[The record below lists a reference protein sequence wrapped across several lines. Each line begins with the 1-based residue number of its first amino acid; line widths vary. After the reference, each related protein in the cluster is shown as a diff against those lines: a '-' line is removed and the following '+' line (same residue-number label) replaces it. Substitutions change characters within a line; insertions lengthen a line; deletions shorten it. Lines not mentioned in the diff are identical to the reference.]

1 MADLKARIKSFLD
14 EIEYQHLKTAWPER
28 LIAAGLNKDEV
39 YTWAAE
45 LGHVVEEYQSS
56 LMHLADLLAE
66 TDIECIPRKVHSF
79 AVGITEV
86 SVPEIEERKEQF

>member
-45 LGHVVEEYQSS
+45 LGHVVEEY
-56 LMHLADLLAE
+56 
-66 TDIECIPRKVHSF
+66 
-79 AVGITEV
+79 
-86 SVPEIEERKEQF
+86 